1 MIGKTI
7 PAYLRLGRVH
17 SAVLTGFAPVV
28 TAAAVGMPLPLIHYV
43 ELFFIGILFHLFL
56 FIYNEVRDV
65 GIDKTSKDLTHKP
78 LVEGYISEKK
88 AKVIVLSAIIF
99 VFLFTLVFFFD
110 RALML
115 VPLSLLAFLFGGLY
129 DAFGKRIPHADY
141 FIAVMLLLVALYGG
155 FSVTS
160 SLPPFVCIIALLA
173 FTQMLINNIIAGL
186 KDVDHDAL
194 AGGLSTPLRMHV
206 GIEKGKLHISRSF
219 AGYVVIL
226 KGIHIALTLV
236 PFTYVMI
243 PFQTWQLYAA
253 ILVIG
258 VSVCFLIRFLTMKTF
273 NREALMRAIG
283 FHEMFSFIV
292 VPILLFGFIG
302 PVAALFLLI
311 FPVIWLGV
319 FLILMYGR
327 LMPTI

>member
-7 PAYLRLGRVH
+7 QAYFRLGRVH
-17 SAVLTGFAPVV
+17 SAVLTGLAPVV
-28 TAAAVGMPLPLIHYV
+28 TAAAVGVPLPLVHYV
-43 ELFFIGILFHLFL
+43 ELFSIGALFHLFL

-65 GIDKTSKDLTHKP
+65 SIDKASKDLTHKP

-88 AKVIVLSAIIF
+88 AKAIVVSSFVL
-99 VFLFTLVFFFD
+99 VFLFTLVFFFNQ
-110 RALML
+110 AFILIL
-115 VPLSLLAFLFGGLY
+115 LSLLAFLFGGLY
-129 DAFGKRIPHADY
+129 DVFGKRIPHADY
-141 FIAVMLLLVALYGG
+141 FIATMLFFVALYGG

-160 SLPPFVCIIALLA
+160 TVSNFVYVIALLA

-206 GIEKGKLHISRSF
+206 GVEKGQLHISRSF
-219 AGYVVIL
+219 ASYIVLL
-226 KGIHIALTLV
+226 KIIHITLTLI
-236 PFTYVMI
+236 PFIYVMMS
-243 PFQTWQLYAA
+243 FQTWQLYAA
-253 ILVIG
+253 VIIIG

-273 NREALMRAIG
+273 NRESLMRAIG
-283 FHEMFSFIV
+283 FHEMFAFLVVPVLLFSFI
-292 VPILLFGFIG
+292 GS
-302 PVAALFLLI
+302 VAAIFLLI

-327 LMPTI
+327 LMPAI